1 MSSGDTYIVIN
12 KYARRVRREHRVLEE
27 LASKSMETPA
37 HIKIVHPAKFSKTV
51 RDIALKHPKRIIVA
65 GGDGTVTSAV
75 HMLAK
80 SKIELGVIPAGTT
93 NSFARSLDIP
103 LKWPE
108 AMKVAVHSSAK
119 SVNTGSANGHH
130 FTSVAAIGLS
140 ERVAS
145 TIPDNFKKRLGRAA
159 YFIWGARK
167 LIVSRAFKVEVKT
180 KEKTHHFN
188 THQLVVANAKL
199 HGSLPIAKEADIK
212 HDQLVLVAFG
222 RTHSKAKHLRN
233 LYLYLRK
240 KHQEH
245 EDVLVL
251 SGSKFS
257 IRTNP
262 RRNVEIDGEVKSKT
276 PVTIKLEKS
285 AIKIAH

>member
-12 KYARRVRREHRVLEE
+12 KYARRVRRERRLLEE
-27 LASKSMETPA
+27 LAGKSLGDSSK
-37 HIKIVHPAKFSKTV
+37 IRVVHPAKFSKTV
-51 RDIALKHPKRIIVA
+51 RDIALKQPKRIIVA

-80 SKIELGVIPAGTT
+80 SKIELGIIPAGTT
-93 NSFARSLDIP
+93 NSFARSLNIP
-103 LKWPE
+103 LEWPR
-108 AMKVAVHSSAK
+108 AMKVAANSSAK
-119 SVNTGSANGHH
+119 FVNTGSVNGHH

-167 LIVSRAFKVEVKT
+167 LVVSRAFKVKIKT
-180 KEKTHHFN
+180 KEKVHRFN

-212 HDQLVLVAFG
+212 RDQLVLVAFG

-233 LYLYLRK
+233 LYLYLRG

-245 EDVLVL
+245 DDVLVL
-251 SGSKFS
+251 SGKQFS
-257 IRTNP
+257 ITTHP
-262 RRNVEIDGEVKSKT
+262 WRNIELDGEVKSKT
-276 PVTIKLEKS
+276 PVNIKLEKS